1 MSSYNSNP
9 FSEGHMK
16 KQILSAIVLP
26 VALLL
31 PTFASAGPVWYD
43 IKFTGADIWTYSV
56 DNAGQIPRIRRRPG
70 AIVTSPLAPIPIA

>member
-43 IKFTGADIWTYSV
+43 IKFTGADIWIYSAECRGRKSRGS
-56 DNAGQIPRIRRRPG
+56 DG
-70 AIVTSPLAPIPIA
+70 APALS